1 MPEEARTDDYE
12 KVAFLGQVP
21 VEIIGTVASGDYIIP
36 SGDHDG
42 FGIAVHP
49 EDIRP
54 EQIPQIVGVAWEDG
68 TDEFLNLVN
77 VVVGLDHSATAARFN
92 ALRAEMDMLKAEL
105 EGVEALV
112 AGLGAPQEPAVAEV
126 ISPLPKGAGTF
137 RRWLRGGGGRPE
149 AHLAEAA
156 PAASDN
162 TSTAAPAE
170 PSMLQG
176 MSKEDILAAV
186 EDARNGKTPAAW
198 QNVNSKELS
207 VILQTV
213 VETAIEDAES
223 KAITQAET
231 TRQQAFANY
240 PQQLSSV
247 LNAHASM
254 DDLIRASEQR
264 AVEMGLNPQAMREVE
279 QKFVARVLDS
289 QFSTANIQAI
299 LRENPDVLHAVG
311 SFKPGTVAEARFVAQ
326 IQTEL
331 QRVIAEQAP
340 EIATHMSANA
350 NTSTPLPAGLPGR
363 KSSGK

>member
-1 MPEEARTDDYE
+1 
-12 KVAFLGQVP
+12 
-21 VEIIGTVASGDYIIP
+21 
-36 SGDHDG
+36 
-42 FGIAVHP
+42 
-49 EDIRP
+49 
-54 EQIPQIVGVAWEDG
+54 
-68 TDEFLNLVN
+68 
-77 VVVGLDHSATAARFN
+77 
-92 ALRAEMDMLKAEL
+92 
-105 EGVEALV
+105 
-112 AGLGAPQEPAVAEV
+112 
-126 ISPLPKGAGTF
+126 
-137 RRWLRGGGGRPE
+137 
-149 AHLAEAA
+149 
-156 PAASDN
+156 
-162 TSTAAPAE
+162 
-170 PSMLQG
+170 MLQG

-340 EIATHMSANA
+340 EIATHMPSVGGKIAG
-350 NTSTPLPAGLPGR
+350 PAGVPGPR